1 VDISTSIPTI
11 LEEKKGKIKI
21 YISTLPPKVEDDF
34 LVKLKET
41 LDVEEACKDLPF
53 DKCFALLYGGIVLS
67 VNSELERLEI
77 KGCVK
82 KQEKA
87 NGREFS
93 IEEFIKNPYD
103 CYSFDSETVCF
114 YREPN
119 NECKIIDNVGLR
131 FIVK

>member
-1 VDISTSIPTI
+1 VDISASIPTI
-11 LEEKKGKIKI
+11 IEERKGKIKI

-34 LVKLKET
+34 LVKLEET
-41 LDVEEACKDLPF
+41 LDIEEACKDLPF

-77 KGCVK
+77 KGCIK
-82 KQEKA
+82 KQKKG
-87 NGREFS
+87 NRREFS

-103 CYSFDSETVCF
+103 CYSFDSDTVCF
-114 YREPN
+114 SREPN
-119 NECKIIDNVGLR
+119 HECKIIDNIGLR